1 MYFGISRQ
9 NFLKILNFVEKQ
21 KSVTKF
27 SAIKIV
33 KIVKTSITHGNVKF
47 IVETSSSA
55 HFKDNFILIK
65 DWIGTIPLKLLV
77 FLWEG
82 GINSME
88 KSRGFI
94 DFILPPSCKIK
105 TKNFRA
111 IVPIQFLI
119 YIKFSLKWALD
130 EVSTSKLMYLIQWE
144 IDLAS
149 TSFTTHNWVLL
160 KNLMW
165 WTKTDF
171 RFGILSI
178 KLIRKM

>member
-1 MYFGISRQ
+1 MLSILLHHIRFLSNNQFCVVNEHESRGSSHC
-9 NFLKILNFVEKQ
+9 IRYINFV
-21 KSVTKF
+21 
-27 SAIKIV
+27 ID
-33 KIVKTSITHGNVKF
+33 
-47 IVETSSSA
+47 TSSRA
-55 HFKDNFILIK
+55 YFIDNLMLIK

-77 FLWEG
+77 SFLWEG
-82 GINSME
+82 GITNME

-94 DFILPPSCKIK
+94 DFILPPSCKLK

-165 WTKTDF
+165 WT
-171 RFGILSI
+171 
-178 KLIRKM
+178 